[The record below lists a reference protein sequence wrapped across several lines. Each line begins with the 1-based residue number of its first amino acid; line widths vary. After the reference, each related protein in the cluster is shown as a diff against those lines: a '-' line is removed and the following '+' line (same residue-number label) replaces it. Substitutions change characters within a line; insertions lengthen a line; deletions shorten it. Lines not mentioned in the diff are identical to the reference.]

1 MSTALSIITFL
12 LTLSVCL
19 NIKLAI
25 DFRRVKYAF
34 DKLGQLA
41 TLSVISGESL
51 RYILPEAFVD
61 QMGAEARE
69 YMRDE

>member
-1 MSTALSIITFL
+1 MTTPLSIIAFL

-19 NIKLAI
+19 NIKLVI
-25 DFRRVKYAF
+25 EYRRVKYAF
-34 DKLGQLA
+34 DKLGQIA

-61 QMGAEARE
+61 QMDAEARE